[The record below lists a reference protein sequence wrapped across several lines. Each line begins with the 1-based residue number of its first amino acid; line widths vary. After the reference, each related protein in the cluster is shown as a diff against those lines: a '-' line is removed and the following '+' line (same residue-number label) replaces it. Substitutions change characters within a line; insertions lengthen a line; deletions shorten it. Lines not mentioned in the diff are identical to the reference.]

1 MALVL
6 NELLLEGITVE
17 ELQKLHPSLDKGRVD
32 RLKLSGMPLEDDEFT
47 ALNAFNNFLKDVAK
61 ATGSFVPMAHV
72 TKDIF
77 DAYLADPANA
87 AALVDH
93 LREDSSQDNS

>member
-6 NELLLEGITVE
+6 NEWLLEGVTEE
-17 ELQKLHPSLDKGRVD
+17 ELHSLSPTLTPVRIGMLR
-32 RLKLSGMPLEDDEFT
+32 RSGLPLEDDEFT
-47 ALNAFNNFLKDVAK
+47 ALNDFNEFLKKVAK
-61 ATGSFVPMAHV
+61 VTKSIVPMSHV

-87 AALVDH
+87 AELLDR
-93 LREDSSQDNS
+93 LRS